1 MCNTTNPLIGA
12 NQRET
17 IENAA
22 EALSAAIVLLADKHS
37 DLCRLL
43 TPVLDVLEREGVAGD
58 ADAIEGAAEAFSAAI
73 VLMADRHSDL
83 CRLLMPVLQA
93 VEHASL
99 NDVSGTPAH
108 DEVAELAN
116 AGLGT
121 VRGGGPTPEWA
132 AGFGVSPNPTGA
144 VDPIGE
150 YNRCAAQVRAENA
163 T

>member
-1 MCNTTNPLIGA
+1 MSNTTNPLIGA
-12 NQRET
+12 TQRET

-22 EALSAAIVLLADKHS
+22 EALSAAVVLLADKHS

-43 TPVLDVLEREGVAGD
+43 TPVLDVLEREDVAGD
-58 ADAIEGAAEAFSAAI
+58 ADAIDGAAEAFSAAI

-99 NDVSGTPAH
+99 NDISGIPTH

-116 AGLGT
+116 AGMGT
-121 VRGGGPTPEWA
+121 VRVGGPTPEWA
-132 AGFGVSPNPTGA
+132 SGLGVPPNLPGSA
-144 VDPIGE
+144 DPIAE

-163 T
+163 I